1 MPPLAF
7 IDHLL
12 NFVAPA
18 FFMALILVL
27 AARWLLRRQAG
38 SPGFWAQLAINFIA
52 GVAVLAIG
60 LGYFGRDGK
69 MATYAALV
77 VVCGTVQWFLA
88 GGYRR

>member
-1 MPPLAF
+1 MPPLALV
-7 IDHLL
+7 DHLL

-18 FFMALILVL
+18 FFMALALVL

-38 SPGFWAQLAINFIA
+38 APGFWAQLAINFIA

-60 LGYFGRDGK
+60 LMYFGRDGK
-69 MATYAALV
+69 MATYAGLV
-77 VVCGTVQWFLA
+77 AVCGTVQWFVA

>member
-1 MPPLAF
+1 MPPLAL

-18 FFMALILVL
+18 FFLALMLVL

-38 SPGFWAQLAINFIA
+38 APAFWAQLAINFMA

-77 VVCGTVQWFLA
+77 GVCGTVQWLLA
-88 GGYRR
+88 GGFRR

>member
-7 IDHLL
+7 IDHLF

-18 FFMALILVL
+18 FFMALTLVL
-27 AARWLLRRQAG
+27 SARWLLRRQAG
-38 SPGFWAQLAINFIA
+38 SPGFWVQLVINFIA
-52 GVAVLAIG
+52 GVVVLAIG
-60 LGYFGRDGK
+60 LVYFGRDGK

-77 VVCGTVQWFLA
+77 GVCGTVQWFLA